1 MTQYFVIDK
10 RGATR
15 PPGRNMCVAFDNSTS
30 VAVFMLGRSMSEY
43 VIVKSDAQGDRLVP
57 MSMTDMSEIKTSEIK
72 TAEEQ
77 A

>member
-10 RGATR
+10 LSSTR
-15 PPGRNMCVAFDNSTS
+15 EPGRNMCVAFDNSTS
-30 VAVFMLGRSMSEY
+30 VAVFMLGRIMSEY

-57 MSMTDMSEIKTSEIK
+57 ISMADVSIIK
-72 TAEEQ
+72 TAAEQ

>member
-1 MTQYFVIDK
+1 MTMTQYFVIDK
-10 RGATR
+10 CSSTR
-15 PPGRNMCVAFDNSTS
+15 APGRKMCVAFDNSTS

-57 MSMTDMSEIKTSEIK
+57 MSMADVSIIK
-72 TAEEQ
+72 TAAEQ